1 MFSRSNLLKTFLFIS
16 ILLMTTL
23 DSHLPDAGPLIEE
36 RSICAD
42 GAAGWT
48 QRYPSQTQRR
58 LQMQLCHKQ
67 LQYRC

>member
-1 MFSRSNLLKTFLFIS
+1 MPANEAVPGATGAIHTS
-16 ILLMTTL
+16 LMRL
-23 DSHLPDAGPLIEE
+23 RLIEE
-36 RSICAD
+36 RSIWAD
-42 GAAGWT
+42 GAASWA